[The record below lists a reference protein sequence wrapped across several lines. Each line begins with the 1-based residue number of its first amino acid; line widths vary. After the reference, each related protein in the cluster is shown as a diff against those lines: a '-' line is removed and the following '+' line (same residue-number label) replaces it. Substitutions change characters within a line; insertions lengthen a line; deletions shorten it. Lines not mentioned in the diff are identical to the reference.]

1 MEATMRISPRGT
13 RSHHSGLFRWQHL
26 LAGMFLVLG
35 LASCGGGSGTDTN
48 MQADNGQVVLGL
60 TDAEGDF
67 LTYTVDVSSIQMTH
81 ANGRTVET
89 LPLTTR
95 VDFAQYTELTE
106 FLTAATVPLGRYTEA
121 WVTLDYTNAQI
132 ELEGPNGEAVPVTQ
146 ILDTNGEPVT
156 TLSMRVQL
164 DRTVPIAPGLIRYIL
179 FDFDL
184 AQSHT
189 VVINAGE
196 ASIVVEPV
204 LIATVERE
212 SPKHHRLRG
221 PLKSV
226 NVDEG
231 YYELYIRP
239 YFRRILRNTEHYGE
253 FRVQTDDSTHFEI
266 DGIPYT
272 GTTGLSVLAT
282 LPEYT
287 AVVAVGH
294 VRMDPLRFEA
304 NEVYAG
310 SSVPGG
316 DMDVVKGS
324 VVARSG
330 DVISVKGATLVR
342 SDGSVVFNDQ
352 VEVTLDD
359 STTVTRQFSM
369 DDHTIDDISVGQR
382 IVVFGTVID
391 GVDGPSFSAASGYA
405 RMELS
410 QVRGMVTALPDNT
423 NEYLILNLTAIN
435 GRNPAIYDFSG
446 TQAAA
451 DHFEIDTATLPL
463 DTITVSE
470 DVEVRGFPV
479 GFGAGPVDYTAQSVI
494 EKSPVTE

>member
-1 MEATMRISPRGT
+1 MRISSRDSRPR
-13 RSHHSGLFRWQHL
+13 HSGLIHWLNLF
-26 LAGMFLVLG
+26 AGLILIIG
-35 LASCGGGSGTDTN
+35 LAACGGGGETDTASEQN
-48 MQADNGQVVLGL
+48 TGQVVLSL

-67 LTYTVDVSSIQMTH
+67 LTYSVDVLSIQMTH

-95 VDFAQYTELTE
+95 VDFAQYTQLTE
-106 FLTAATVPLGRYTEA
+106 FLTTATVPQGRYTEA
-121 WVTLDYTNAQI
+121 LVTLDYSTAQI
-132 ELEGPNGEAVPVTQ
+132 EVEGPNGEAVPVTE
-146 ILDTNGEPVT
+146 ILDSNGQPVT
-156 TLSMRVQL
+156 TLTMRVQL
-164 DRTVPIAPGLIRYIL
+164 DRTVPIAAGLIRYIL

-189 VVINAGE
+189 VDINAGQ

-226 NVDEG
+226 NVADG

-239 YFRRILRNTEHYGE
+239 YFRRILRDTDNYGE
-253 FRVQTDDSTHFEI
+253 FRVYIADDTHFEI

-272 GTTGLSVLAT
+272 GSAGLSVLET

-287 AVVAVGH
+287 AVVAVGR
-294 VRMDPLRFEA
+294 VRMNPVRFEA
-304 NEVYAG
+304 DEVYAG

-330 DVISVKGATLVR
+330 DVITVKGATLVR

-352 VEVTLDD
+352 VEVTLAD
-359 STTVTRQFSM
+359 STVVTKQFSTET
-369 DDHTIDDISVGQR
+369 HTIDDISVGQR

-391 GVDGPSFSAASGYA
+391 GVDGPSFSAESGYA

-410 QVRGMVTALPDNT
+410 QVRGLVTAVPDVSNDF
-423 NEYLILNLTAIN
+423 LILNLTAIN

-451 DHFEIDTATLPL
+451 DQYEVDTATLPL
-463 DTITVSE
+463 DTITPSE

-479 GFGAGPVDYTAQSVI
+479 GFGDGPVDYTAQSVI
-494 EKSPVTE
+494 EKSSGTE